1 MRIDPIG
8 IGYGYYTNPYTSG
21 ATRAAA
27 RMSMANQLHG
37 DSTAIQP
44 VDDVPEVFSNDDVDR
59 VVRTPEEMQQ
69 DRRDAFEIM
78 NSLTPRNAEHLN
90 PALEFMTKSP
100 FNGMEIPGVSEPSS
114 EGEEVFRL
122 FDETEDVSSILGDGE
137 QADGTEECETCEKRT
152 YVDGSNENNV
162 SFKTPGH
169 ISPEASAAKVS
180 AHEYEHVRNAYQED
194 KEEGKELVSVSVS
207 LKTAVCPECGKTYVA
222 GGETRTLM
230 RNGVEENPYEKQQK
244 AYENF
249 ANGNVG
255 QVDLA
260 A

>member
-27 RMSMANQLHG
+27 RMAVANMLHG
-37 DSTAIQP
+37 NSTAVQP
-44 VDDVPEVFSNDDVDR
+44 VDDVPEVFSNDEVDR
-59 VVRTPEEMQQ
+59 VVRTPEELQQ

-78 NSLTPRNAEHLN
+78 NSLTPRSAEHLN

-100 FNGMEIPGVSEPSS
+100 FNGMEIPGAKEASAD
-114 EGEEVFRL
+114 GEEVFNV
-122 FDETEDVSSILGDGE
+122 FNDGE
-137 QADGTEECETCEKRT
+137 KADGTEECETCENRT
-152 YVDGSNENNV
+152 YVDGSNENDV

-249 ANGNVG
+249 ANGKVG